1 MGWKYNCECHLVT
14 LILVLV
20 VLTLSFFLQTI
31 IHFNVS
37 FSSYFIWSGAQKLS
51 LHMLL
56 VSFHRR
62 EGQCICSFSEEN
74 ITLNARDLN
83 SLLSR
88 IILKI
93 YYDKCSWRDNPG
105 CCLSEIRMRKQVLKK
120 KFSPCLSFDEK
131 MGRNIWSWVWIQ
143 RYNLKIPLLA
153 HYTHYLSSFA
163 ALSQLHHP
171 LFPSGLL
178 LFSAS
183 LAANELRYRTAC
195 LLSLFFPNIHWGA
208 GGLIHS
214 FLYLFFLHL
223 LRERTGDWKMDGI
236 HCACSRSFGGNENYL
251 DYFKS

>member
-83 SLLSR
+83 SLLPR

-120 KFSPCLSFDEK
+120 ILSMSFLWWENGKKHLELSVNSEVQPENSPVGSL
-131 MGRNIWSWVWIQ
+131 
-143 RYNLKIPLLA
+143 
-153 HYTHYLSSFA
+153 
-163 ALSQLHHP
+163 HP
-171 LFPSGLL
+171 LSVFICCP
-178 LFSAS
+178 FSAAS
-183 LAANELRYRTAC
+183 STISFRTAVILC
-195 LLSLFFPNIHWGA
+195 FIG
-208 GGLIHS
+208 
-214 FLYLFFLHL
+214 
-223 LRERTGDWKMDGI
+223 
-236 HCACSRSFGGNENYL
+236 C
-251 DYFKS
+251 